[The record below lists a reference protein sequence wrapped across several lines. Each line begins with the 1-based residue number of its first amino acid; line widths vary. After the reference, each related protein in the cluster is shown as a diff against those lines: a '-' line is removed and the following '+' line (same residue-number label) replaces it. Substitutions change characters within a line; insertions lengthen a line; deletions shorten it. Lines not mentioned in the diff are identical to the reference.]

1 MSRSSQW
8 RRARLPV
15 LLGGALLAIGWPG
28 IAMSLTEP
36 VAPPAAAV
44 ANEAS
49 LEGSVTSVSPS
60 GESFTVGTTTFS
72 FAEIPMD
79 VLDSL
84 TRGAF
89 VRVRFSKEGSE
100 NVVTSIWVQRIGF
113 GNTVLWS
120 RPGTAM
126 PRFGSSPGR
135 PAGGS

>member
-15 LLGGALLAIGWPG
+15 LLGGVLLAIGWPG

-36 VAPPAAAV
+36 APPAAAV

-60 GESFTVGTTTFS
+60 GERFTVGTTTFS

-100 NVVTSIWVQRIGF
+100 NVVTSIWVQRTGF

-120 RPGTAM
+120 RPGTVM
-126 PRFGSSPGR
+126 PRFGSSPDR